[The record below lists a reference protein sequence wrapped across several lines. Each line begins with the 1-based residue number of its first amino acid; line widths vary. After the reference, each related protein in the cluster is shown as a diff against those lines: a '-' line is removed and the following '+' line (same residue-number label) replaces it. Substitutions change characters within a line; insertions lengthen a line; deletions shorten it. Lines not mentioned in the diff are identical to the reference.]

1 MVTKIRAGESN
12 KGIFEIKNKLAS
24 TINPP
29 INDTQKDELVQITR
43 VRNESLQGK
52 KKRKENIGFEFL
64 CFFLPLI

>member
-1 MVTKIRAGESN
+1 MLEPMNMVKS
-12 KGIFEIKNKLAS
+12 IFTS

-29 INDTQKDELVQITR
+29 INDTQKDELVPITR

>member
-1 MVTKIRAGESN
+1 MLEPMNMVKTICT
-12 KGIFEIKNKLAS
+12 S

-52 KKRKENIGFEFL
+52 KKRKEKKRKHWV
-64 CFFLPLI
+64 